1 MPTSPS
7 TEEQEQPQQSLGIKW
22 IRPTNT
28 TIVMTTSIVIGFLFL
43 ICSLRT
49 SNETDKSVPSDQR
62 VLYSP
67 PKPLFRNQTDPT
79 EEKSHCNFVEA
90 MMQIDTINVVLLEEM
105 DKFRARLDSADSE
118 PSSELDSQSLME
130 LWQVVALELHQLVHH
145 SRLIN
150 VKGKWEMQ
158 LLFEEYYAFN
168 QADLA
173 ARIDSPNL
181 MMLNLIRIL
190 NSLLGVSNK
199 ITHAIQQASKA
210 NSQVRRL
217 LYLKG
222 KKLSNTI
229 SQSGILQHFLRL
241 VFGDMWVR
249 QRKYELQL
257 VHEGIELSQA
267 ISQVLGQFEFTFELY
282 NETGNLLLYI

>member
-1 MPTSPS
+1 
-7 TEEQEQPQQSLGIKW
+7 
-22 IRPTNT
+22 
-28 TIVMTTSIVIGFLFL
+28 
-43 ICSLRT
+43 
-49 SNETDKSVPSDQR
+49 
-62 VLYSP
+62 
-67 PKPLFRNQTDPT
+67 
-79 EEKSHCNFVEA
+79 

-282 NETGNLLLYI
+282 NETGNLLLGSRPPSPLISRMGLT